1 MEMVF
6 PTVWWAAVALGA
18 LGGWYVKDTLIV
30 GSEALGAKSVD
41 VVAGGVILFIASEAF
56 FFLGCLMSGLM
67 LVEEGWNESWVTM
80 DFEGIPVWVSV
91 VLLSSGVT
99 VSQAHSNML
108 KGSAFSAGIWMVV
121 TAVLGVC
128 FVLVQTEEWMA
139 IPFSVSTGLG
149 GSIFFLITGFH
160 GLHVVVGTLLN
171 LLVVMTLLC
180 GVSSGA
186 LSSSKVEGIVWY
198 WHFVDVVWLFVLL
211 GLYWYIM

>member
-1 MEMVF
+1 MEMGL
-6 PTVWWAAVALGA
+6 PTVWWAAVALWA
-18 LGGWYVKDTLIV
+18 LGGWYIEDGLIV

-41 VVAGGVILFIASEAF
+41 VVAGGVILFIASETF

-67 LVEEGWNESWVTM
+67 LVEEGWNEAWVTM
-80 DFEGIPVWVSV
+80 DFEGIPVWISV

-108 KGSAFSAGIWMVV
+108 KESAFSAGVWMVITV
-121 TAVLGVC
+121 VLGVC
-128 FVLVQTEEWMA
+128 FVLVQIEEWMA
-139 IPFSVSTGLG
+139 IPFSASTGLG
-149 GSIFFLITGFH
+149 GKMFFLITGFP
-160 GLHVVVGTLLN
+160 GLNVVMGTLLN
-171 LLVVMTLLC
+171 LLVVITLSG
-180 GVSSGA
+180 GVSSSA